1 RHTFCRRPRASGD
14 PYSRGGGHG
23 IPLPRGRHLC
33 ELVLGIEAR
42 PNYKKVQL
50 APTDLTPTSKRT
62 NDARSP
68 CSSDC
73 SFSSISSSTLVR
85 FWARRSPSTPRPT
98 SFCAEH

>member
-1 RHTFCRRPRASGD
+1 HTFCRRPRASGD

-23 IPLPRGRHLC
+23 SPPARGRHLC

-42 PNYKKVQL
+42 PNYRKEQWP
-50 APTDLTPTSKRT
+50 PTDRTTTSSLT
-62 NDARSP
+62 NDARTRF
-68 CSSDC
+68 SSDC
-73 SFSSISSSTLVR
+73 PFSSISSSTRVR